1 MKVFSYVLNKMDI
14 AMLWLVMFGLTVL
27 FFIGLSSAIR
37 SSNREAEMK
46 RIEQRHSTSIHSFFN
61 IYYKDN
67 DRKEEVECDEC
78 IYGQTDDKIY
88 FINNNKDTVKVVPK
102 IEVERVTSLSEQLK
116 SQL

>member
-1 MKVFSYVLNKMDI
+1 MMKYRLHTID
-14 AMLWLVMFGLTVL
+14 MFFFILMILGLAVL
-27 FFIGLSSAIR
+27 FGVALSHSIQ

-46 RIEQRHSTSIHSFFN
+46 RIEQRHTTSSHSFFN

-67 DRKEEVECDEC
+67 QKVEEVECDEC

-102 IEVERVTSLSEQLK
+102 IEVERVTTK
-116 SQL
+116 DKNKAK